1 MAAFSRSSK
10 CAEKLYNSNS
20 NNNNN
25 YFDAVKSQFWRNRL
39 TQWRSQLLFAANIY
53 MTGSNRLIQM
63 GRLRSFA
70 KVLFFFGASLFCA
83 TTSRFAFS
91 IWCLTSATN
100 RIARFVLLSGKP
112 QTRLAATKSQREIIV
127 ANLHFSAQNA
137 SALHL
142 ICVTFFLVANI
153 APIWRQKKKETPR
166 KLRRIVVGDISRVRT
181 LCGPVNWM
189 RSFAGVSSSE
199 GRNEPPD
206 E

>member
-1 MAAFSRSSK
+1 
-10 CAEKLYNSNS
+10 
-20 NNNNN
+20 
-25 YFDAVKSQFWRNRL
+25 
-39 TQWRSQLLFAANIY
+39 

-137 SALHL
+137 PSHL
-142 ICVTFFLVANI
+142 RNVLSR
-153 APIWRQKKKETPR
+153 RQYCSNLATKEEGGASQF
-166 KLRRIVVGDISRVRT
+166 RRIVVGDISRVRT